1 MIRITAIT
9 AWAAYTAGL
18 HWIFISLYR
27 YGDMPVWLAAP
38 ATGMLAAYVA
48 LYAVAAAMVC
58 RWLRLK
64 RTSHLMPPV
73 AAAVITLAEWLRGTL
88 FTGFPW
94 LSLGYLA
101 IDTPLAGLAPLIGV
115 YGVGFMLALCILW
128 TVQVIM
134 LRHRVALAGIVVS
147 MAAGL
152 VSDAAMHTAPEGK
165 PLRVALIQGAI
176 PQSMKFDPDRE
187 MEAIRSQLELA
198 RTAAMPGGPRL
209 IVLPETALIRPW
221 ELIPP
226 DTREAFYRM
235 AHQSGA
241 TLMFGIPMRERETWT
256 NSVIAIDELSPP
268 QGYSG
273 RYDKHHLVPFGEF
286 IPWGFRWFVNMM
298 NMPLGDFS
306 AGAAIQPP
314 ITVGDQRI
322 SVNICF
328 EDLFGEEII
337 GPLRSHIP
345 MQQQPTVLLNV
356 SNLAWFGESIALGQ
370 HLDIARMRARETGR
384 PVIRATNTGAT
395 AAIDHRG
402 RVMDALAYGEAGLL
416 LTQVQGMS
424 GTTVYARWG
433 NVPILLLSLILLAI
447 GAAGR
452 PRGSART
459 VG

>member
-1 MIRITAIT
+1 
-9 AWAAYTAGL
+9 
-18 HWIFISLYR
+18 
-27 YGDMPVWLAAP
+27 
-38 ATGMLAAYVA
+38 
-48 LYAVAAAMVC
+48 
-58 RWLRLK
+58 
-64 RTSHLMPPV
+64 
-73 AAAVITLAEWLRGTL
+73 
-88 FTGFPW
+88 
-94 LSLGYLA
+94 
-101 IDTPLAGLAPLIGV
+101 
-115 YGVGFMLALCILW
+115 
-128 TVQVIM
+128 
-134 LRHRVALAGIVVS
+134 
-147 MAAGL
+147 
-152 VSDAAMHTAPEGK
+152 
-165 PLRVALIQGAI
+165 
-176 PQSMKFDPDRE
+176 
-187 MEAIRSQLELA
+187 
-198 RTAAMPGGPRL
+198 
-209 IVLPETALIRPW
+209 
-221 ELIPP
+221 
-226 DTREAFYRM
+226 
-235 AHQSGA
+235 
-241 TLMFGIPMRERETWT
+241 
-256 NSVIAIDELSPP
+256 
-268 QGYSG
+268 
-273 RYDKHHLVPFGEF
+273 
-286 IPWGFRWFVNMM
+286 MM

-306 AGAAIQPP
+306 EGAAVQPP